1 MNQFVPLNKNC
12 QKTYC
17 QSYTCSLSD
26 KWVNGCIKK
35 NKSMGTYKTKINPTI
50 DQQVILNK
58 LFKIFFSLLGFA
70 EREYNY
76 YLKK

>member
-1 MNQFVPLNKNC
+1 
-12 QKTYC
+12 
-17 QSYTCSLSD
+17 
-26 KWVNGCIKK
+26 
-35 NKSMGTYKTKINPTI
+35 MGTYKTKINPTI